1 MATIANLK
9 VDQGADFAT
18 TINLDNLDGTNFDL
32 AGYTVKSQ
40 MAKTYASTTKTTI
53 TASITITDER

>member
-18 TINLDNLDGTNFDL
+18 TINLNNLDGTDFNL
-32 AGYTVKSQ
+32 SGYTVKSQ
-40 MAKTYASTTKTTI
+40 MAKSLFYVLNVKTP
-53 TASITITDER
+53 SFLS